1 MLNPYCTFQIETLKL
16 GWCKIG
22 GAKGAQAVADLLLFN
37 QSLVVLDLRGN
48 GLKDAGAAAISAA
61 LKGHSNENLTELD
74 MGYNEITNEGAVS
87 VAQVLYSPARARISV
102 ATIVSV
108 ARNIHDRMSVRDDGA
123 ISIGKNEPV
132 AVSSK
137 R

>member
-1 MLNPYCTFQIETLKL
+1 MS
-16 GWCKIG
+16 
-22 GAKGAQAVADLLLFN
+22 DLLLFN

-74 MGYNEITNEGAVS
+74 MGYNEITNDGAVS
-87 VAQVLYSPARARISV
+87 VAQVCFASRTYGRTGGQPSLLAEERTCTSDVCGGYWCSSWKEMSP
-102 ATIVSV
+102 
-108 ARNIHDRMSVRDDGA
+108 N
-123 ISIGKNEPV
+123 KK
-132 AVSSK
+132 AVSAFSMC

>member
-1 MLNPYCTFQIETLKL
+1 MLKPYCTFQIETLKL

-87 VAQVLYSPARARISV
+87 VAQVYYSLTHVRLNV
-102 ATIVSV
+102 ATVYCI
-108 ARNIHDRMSVRDDGA
+108 ARNTFMNAVMSVHGYEA
-123 ISIGKNEPV
+123 IFWVEMSL
-132 AVSSK
+132 
-137 R
+137 